1 MNLALACHEG
11 YLYPRDGHWSHSKE
25 WKENYSH
32 PVFSSSAPSTG
43 AGHSTV
49 WSIESSANLNNCD
62 SMTTYNFIDHQSDTI
77 AEEAARGQGLHL
89 EALAQLL
96 GCNPISHKI
105 FGRILREEYGRLAS
119 DFEKDP
125 SLLWN
130 RLKTMVHEHPSLRE
144 QCVLPAEPA

>member
-1 MNLALACHEG
+1 
-11 YLYPRDGHWSHSKE
+11 
-25 WKENYSH
+25 
-32 PVFSSSAPSTG
+32 
-43 AGHSTV
+43 
-49 WSIESSANLNNCD
+49 
-62 SMTTYNFIDHQSDTI
+62 MTTYNFIDHQSDTI

-89 EALAQLL
+89 DALAQLL

-105 FGRILREEYGRLAS
+105 FGRILRKEYGRLAS

>member
-1 MNLALACHEG
+1 
-11 YLYPRDGHWSHSKE
+11 
-25 WKENYSH
+25 
-32 PVFSSSAPSTG
+32 
-43 AGHSTV
+43 
-49 WSIESSANLNNCD
+49 
-62 SMTTYNFIDHQSDTI
+62 MTTYNFIDHQSDTI

-89 EALAQLL
+89 DALAQLL

>member
-1 MNLALACHEG
+1 
-11 YLYPRDGHWSHSKE
+11 
-25 WKENYSH
+25 
-32 PVFSSSAPSTG
+32 
-43 AGHSTV
+43 
-49 WSIESSANLNNCD
+49 
-62 SMTTYNFIDHQSDTI
+62 MTTYNFIDHQSDTI

-105 FGRILREEYGRLAS
+105 FGS